1 MDNACN
7 LVFIHG
13 SGQSSISWNFYN
25 VFLPE
30 YRSLHIEYDVR
41 DDIFLVKNRI
51 QDQILKFESN
61 QPITIIAHSYGCLIS
76 ALLVD
81 SLPNLKCF
89 IALSPPWGGSQTARW
104 LSKAFRSNSL
114 FKNTTPNSAVL
125 EQINK
130 IETHIPVHNI
140 ITTGGANPLA
150 GLGEESAND
159 GMVTVKSQ
167 EKCPG
172 TFHNQQHKRFGL
184 SHSEIL
190 LSFDAVEHI
199 AHILEGKNHDD

>member
-1 MDNACN
+1 MDDRN

-30 YRSLHIEYDVR
+30 HRSLHIEYDVR
-41 DDIFLVKNRI
+41 DDIFLVRNRI
-51 QDQILKFESN
+51 KNQILKFESK
-61 QPITIIAHSYGCLIS
+61 QSITIVAHSYGCLVS
-76 ALLVD
+76 ALLLN
-81 SLPNLKCF
+81 SLPNVECF
-89 IALSPPWGGSQTARW
+89 IAISPPWGGSQTARW

-114 FKNTTPNSAVL
+114 FKNTTPNSVVL
-125 EQINK
+125 EQIRE

-159 GMVTVKSQ
+159 GMVTVRSQ
-167 EKCPG
+167 EMCPDS
-172 TFHNQQHKRFGL
+172 FYNQTHKRIGL
-184 SHSEIL
+184 SHSEVL
-190 LSFDAVEHI
+190 LSMDIVEYI
-199 AHILEGKNHDD
+199 AQILEREKL